1 MFRETGASV
10 NRQQHFNECSL
21 MFHTF
26 LFYGSIWACFKRL
39 ITFKRRDG
47 GLSKKINIM
56 GIHRKIHILVGG
68 ELRAKTIYRVDC
80 LKRGFGQFA
89 DLRRDLAKKSG

>member
-1 MFRETGASV
+1 
-10 NRQQHFNECSL
+10 

-26 LFYGSIWACFKRL
+26 LFYGSIWACFKSL

-56 GIHRKIHILVGG
+56 GIHWKIQILGG
-68 ELRAKTIYRVDC
+68 GGGSYE
-80 LKRGFGQFA
+80 
-89 DLRRDLAKKSG
+89 KKQYIG